1 MYSKNKFKLSTLS
14 VLLGSLLCLS
24 ACNQNAVQN
33 NQSASETATSSAI
46 SASSVSDPQ
55 VASDISPEI
64 KDMVLKYIQ
73 EEIKAGRLDP
83 KEVTDENVL
92 ALVRI
97 LTEVQRRGDLGREEL
112 IQNMHNMN
120 QIIEDHN
127 ESNSIANKVNSFVGK
142 GSAELATKI
151 RENTKQNNHNLVINE
166 VRQIFDTQFYAV
178 YFNGSSEPMFTTSS
192 NNFYVSRMDNQLSVL
207 QDKTGKPVQ
216 TIQGSADIFKE
227 FVQSIDTKN
236 LIQHKW
242 GNGEHKI
249 YVFTDPDCPYCRA
262 QDLMMFK
269 NLTANDNVTVYYVMN
284 PLDSI
289 HPESFDKASRLLCS
303 DEPSKSWEEW
313 QVNRKMPTVPKF
325 NEETCSSKVYQQTI
339 YPEILGLNSTPITI
353 NEYGMIYQGA
363 IDNVQKFRE
372 FLNFKASDLEKRQ
385 QAAASAPKP
394 QQQRQQSTQNSSQ
407 RK

>member
-14 VLLGSLLCLS
+14 ILLGSLLCLS

-33 NQSASETATSSAI
+33 NQSASET
-46 SASSVSDPQ
+46 SASSVSSVSEPQ

-64 KDMVLKYIQ
+64 KDIVLKYIQ

-127 ESNSIANKVNSFVGK
+127 ESSSIASKVNSFVGN
-142 GSAELATKI
+142 GSAELAAKI

-166 VRQIFDTQFYAV
+166 VRQIFDTPFYAV
-178 YFNGSSEPMFTTSS
+178 YFNGSSEPMFTTSN
-192 NNFYVSRMDNQLSVL
+192 NNFYISRMDNQLSVL

-216 TIQGSADIFKE
+216 TIQSSADIFKE
-227 FVQSIDTKN
+227 FVQSIETKN
-236 LIQHKW
+236 LIQHKL

-289 HPESFDKASRLLCS
+289 HPEAFDKASRLLCS
-303 DEPSKSWEEW
+303 DDPSKSWEEW

-325 NEETCSSKVYQQTI
+325 NEETCSAKVYQQTI
-339 YPEILGLNSTPITI
+339 YPEMLGLNSTPITI

-363 IDNVQKFRE
+363 IDDVQKFRE
-372 FLNFKASDLEKRQ
+372 FLNFKPSDLEKRQ

-394 QQQRQQSTQNSSQ
+394 QQQRQQSIQNSSQ